1 MLTLLLSAAAAR
13 VALLAERVDRAAV
26 YWLLGRNDLPRQLVL
41 PLLERLAGVAGAKLE
56 VTELP

>member
-1 MLTLLLSAAAAR
+1 MLAAALSAAAAR

-41 PLLERLAGVAGAKLE
+41 PLLERLAGTVGAKLE